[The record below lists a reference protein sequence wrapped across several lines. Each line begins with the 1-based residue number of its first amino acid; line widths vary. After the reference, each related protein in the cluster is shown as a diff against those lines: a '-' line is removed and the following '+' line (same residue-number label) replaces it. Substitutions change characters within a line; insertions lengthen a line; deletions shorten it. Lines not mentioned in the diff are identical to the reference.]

1 MRLWHCVVLILLFAE
16 ATQAA
21 RTGYLFENLQQI
33 SSLVYLRLIR
43 FIFNRFLISFSFTV
57 YTFEDASHLSA
68 FTASS
73 TSTLEL
79 STTRY
84 KDPTHS
90 MKWTWTSGDTITHSF
105 TSNVS
110 TLFT

>member
-33 SSLVYLRLIR
+33 FSIVYFRL
-43 FIFNRFLISFSFTV
+43 NRFVFKSFLFSFSLTV